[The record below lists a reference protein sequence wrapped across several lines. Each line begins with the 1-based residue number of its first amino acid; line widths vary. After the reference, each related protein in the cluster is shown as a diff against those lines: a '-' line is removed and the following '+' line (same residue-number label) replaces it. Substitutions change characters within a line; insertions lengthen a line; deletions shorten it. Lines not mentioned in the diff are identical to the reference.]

1 MDGPAGAPVPRHE
14 EQHSG
19 GGGSERSE
27 AIWERP
33 WTLEEIRSSS
43 GNWSLAADA
52 GLLNF
57 LQEFSQQTIS
67 KTHEIEKQLDGLIR
81 DTKTTNCRLHNVFN
95 DFLMLSNTQFI
106 ENRVYDEEV
115 AEPIPKSDTG
125 DKQDQEKTR
134 EQKEAELIPKVQ
146 EAVNYGLQVLES
158 AFEQLDIK
166 AGNSDS
172 EEEEVNERVEPILEP
187 KDLYIDRPLPYII
200 GSQLFME
207 QEDVGLGEFSSEE
220 GSIDSDRASDV
231 DSEDVKEE
239 RESDEDSETRSEE
252 QRLHTALSDE
262 DDDDGSNLFD
272 SEKEEEEDNVE
283 DHAKSEKRPRP
294 TSFADELAAR
304 IKGDIPNKPNEGSES
319 PPSVESVPKK
329 QVKEKKEMRKVPS
342 DDDDDDDLFKPP
354 ELTNEDFSPFGTQG
368 GLFSGGTGLFDDD
381 EDDFFVDV
389 PRVKKVKEIKTPLNE
404 EPSSSIPTK
413 KIPVGGVSLFPGG
426 DHVFNPSSV
435 HAEKDKSK
443 PLTPKSETASK
454 VPTSSGLFDDDDDF
468 FGELKKNTT
477 NSESDSKLFKEKSDI
492 PPATKNNTVTP
503 SQGTKETVAK
513 QTFPQPSP
521 EESKSLLHPSNKTH
535 TKGLFSDEEDSEDLF
550 VPGPKVSQ
558 TKSAS
563 LPARKPT
570 KALSLFDD
578 EEEDN
583 LFNIAPAKSQIS
595 TNPPQEKIKPSEPTT
610 KSSSI
615 LFSSDEEDHWKHIKP
630 VAEIKQT
637 DNLANPSYSK
647 EQSGK
652 VEKKTSLFDDD
663 QLFAITKDSNKRTQ
677 RASLLFED
685 DVSNEG
691 MLFSNKPSS
700 AAPALHIQV
709 KSAPGQMQ
717 SSVFDEDKKD
727 VPVKLA
733 EQETSQV
740 KSGAEK
746 SPDEVVDVFGETD
759 GFAKPIKE
767 KGETSITRLQ
777 NDDSSPVPGTLPLGK
792 ENKNITKNILSLFE
806 EDEEEGTFEDQLSQ
820 KDPQKAVQKPLER
833 TPHSKSTGV
842 FQDEELLFSDKL
854 QKDNDPDVDLFASSK
869 KNVSEKPGLSQQS
882 FGASLFGDEE
892 DDDLFST
899 AKSKK
904 PPIIPEKKLVVKK
917 EISETIKEVSKNPKK
932 KQEVKEVAVSESVM
946 VEDNFE
952 DKSTVP
958 VPNKTKEPA
967 SRIGKLQANLSINP
981 ATMLPGAVFKVPGI
995 SPSLPGLSTSSHHHE
1010 EAPSISTSC
1019 AKSEDVS
1026 STFDQPAK
1034 ISTLHSANKDRI
1046 KVTGK
1051 RRPPSRAG
1059 RRLASQDSDELYPT
1073 MVSNLSYGEETATIS
1088 VIKHPKTEESKENT
1102 SKKKIDEN
1110 GFSVSPSYSPNDFTG
1125 KNILVAEKQQPAAI
1139 DDIFSSD
1146 GVSSKHAVSEIS
1158 TGSKA
1163 KGKSSEEVV
1172 KKPVKAEK
1180 KSALS
1185 VFDDQESDDDLF
1197 LSAKQSASKKTKPS
1211 PFLDNEGEEI
1221 FGGKKL
1227 VQKTG
1232 AKIASQQDVKQKT
1245 QNIFEDDIFASEA
1258 NKPAKKLKEKEK
1270 AKDSNIFDNTD
1281 IFSDLAVKPKEK
1293 KNRKKVDPKSIF
1305 DDDMDDIFSSANQVK
1320 TSKSKGRPE
1329 KSDLEA
1335 KTESKASS
1343 AFDDPLNVFSGQ

>member
-1 MDGPAGAPVPRHE
+1 MDGPVGAPLPRHE
-14 EQHSG
+14 GQHNG

-115 AEPIPKSDTG
+115 AEPIPKSDAG

-200 GSQLFME
+200 GSKLFME

-220 GSIDSDRASDV
+220 GSIDSDLASDV

-262 DDDDGSNLFD
+262 DDDDDGSNLFD
-272 SEKEEEEDNVE
+272 SEKEEEEDDVE

-304 IKGDIPNKPNEGSES
+304 IKGDIPNKPNEDSES

-329 QVKEKKEMRKVPS
+329 QVKEKKELRKVPS
-342 DDDDDDDLFKPP
+342 DDDDDDVLFKPP

-381 EDDFFVDV
+381 EDDLFVDV

-426 DHVFNPSSV
+426 DQVFNPSSV
-435 HAEKDKSK
+435 LSEKDKSK

-454 VPTSSGLFDDDDDF
+454 VPTSSGLFDDDDEF
-468 FGELKKNTT
+468 FGGIKTKPTT
-477 NSESDSKLFKEKSDI
+477 ESDRKLFKEKSDI
-492 PPATKNNTVTP
+492 PPGTENNTVTQ
-503 SQGTKETVAK
+503 SQETKVTAAK
-513 QTFPQPSP
+513 KTPSP

-550 VPGPKVSQ
+550 APGPKVSQ

-563 LPARKPT
+563 LPASKTT

-583 LFNIAPAKSQIS
+583 LFNIAPAKSQKPV
-595 TNPPQEKIKPSEPTT
+595 NPPQENIKASKPTA

-615 LFSSDEEDHWKHIKP
+615 LFRSDEEDHWNRSNP
-630 VAEIKQT
+630 VAEQKQT
-637 DNLANPSYSK
+637 DDLVNSSYSK

-652 VEKKTSLFDDD
+652 VEKKPTLFDDEEED
-663 QLFAITKDSNKRTQ
+663 LFAITKDSNKRTQ

-685 DVSNEG
+685 DISNEG

-700 AAPALHIQV
+700 TVPALHIQV
-709 KSAPGQMQ
+709 KNTPGQMP
-717 SSVFDEDKKD
+717 SSLFDEDKKD
-727 VPVKLA
+727 VPVKVA
-733 EQETSQV
+733 EKLTSQG

-746 SPDEVVDVFGETD
+746 HPDEVVDVLGEID
-759 GFAKPIKE
+759 GFAEPIKE
-767 KGETSITRLQ
+767 KAETSITSLQ
-777 NDDSSPVPGTLPLGK
+777 NDESSPVPGMLPLGK
-792 ENKNITKNILSLFE
+792 ENKNIKNILSLFE

-820 KDPQKAVQKPLER
+820 KDPQKEVQKPIER
-833 TPHSKSTGV
+833 APHSKSTGV

-869 KNVSEKPGLSQQS
+869 KNVSEKPGHPQQS

-917 EISETIKEVSKNPKK
+917 DISETIKAVSKNPRK
-932 KQEVKEVAVSESVM
+932 KQEVAVSESV
-946 VEDNFE
+946 EDHFE
-952 DKSTVP
+952 EKSTVP
-958 VPNKTKEPA
+958 VPKKTKEPA
-967 SRIGKLQANLSINP
+967 SRIGKLQANLSFNP
-981 ATMLPGAVFKVPGI
+981 ATMLPGAVFKVPGT
-995 SPSLPGLSTSSHHHE
+995 SPSLPGLSTSSHHN
-1010 EAPSISTSC
+1010 EAPSISTSYT
-1019 AKSEDVS
+1019 KSNNEDVLS
-1026 STFDQPAK
+1026 SFDQPAK

-1059 RRLASQDSDELYPT
+1059 RRLASQDSDELNPT
-1073 MVSNLSYGEETATIS
+1073 MVSNLTHGEVTATIS
-1088 VIKHPKTEESKENT
+1088 DIKHPKTEESKENT
-1102 SKKKIDEN
+1102 SKKKIDEHV
-1110 GFSVSPSYSPNDFTG
+1110 FSGNPSSLPNDFTV
-1125 KNILVAEKQQPAAI
+1125 KNIMVAEKQQPAAI

-1146 GVSSKHAVSEIS
+1146 GVSSKHAVSKIS

-1163 KGKSSEEVV
+1163 KGKSSEEVI

-1185 VFDDQESDDDLF
+1185 AFDDQGSDDDLF
-1197 LSAKQSASKKTKPS
+1197 ISAKQSASKKKKTS
-1211 PFLDNEGEEI
+1211 PFLENEGEEDL
-1221 FGGKKL
+1221 FGDKKS

-1232 AKIASQQDVKQKT
+1232 AKSASQQDVKPKT

-1258 NKPAKKLKEKEK
+1258 IKPAKKLKEKEK
-1270 AKDSNIFDNTD
+1270 AADSNIFDNAD

-1293 KNRKKVDPKSIF
+1293 KSKKKVDPKSIF

-1329 KSDLEA
+1329 KSDLET

-1343 AFDDPLNVFSGQ
+1343 AFDDPLNVFGGQ